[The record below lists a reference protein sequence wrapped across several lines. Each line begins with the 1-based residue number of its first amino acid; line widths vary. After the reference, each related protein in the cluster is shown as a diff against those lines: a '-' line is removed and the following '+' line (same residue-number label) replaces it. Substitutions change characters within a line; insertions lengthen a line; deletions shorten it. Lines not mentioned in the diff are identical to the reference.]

1 MAHSTEQT
9 TEQTAAQATDAFA
22 TDVYGGLT
30 QSPQKTLP
38 SKYLYD
44 AVGSALFEVITHL
57 PEYGLTRA
65 DERLIKSNA
74 QDMFAKLGPVRTVV
88 ELGSGSGRKT
98 RWVLEACAQR
108 QPCTYYPI
116 EISATALAHCGREL
130 SNIAGVKVLGI
141 EREYLPGLQQISSMR
156 QGESPMLVLFLGS
169 TIGNFA
175 RPDAQRFLSDVRKM
189 MRPGDALLLGTDLV
203 KPRQQLIDAYD
214 DALGITAAFNLNLL
228 VRINREL
235 GANFDVK
242 QFQHEARFNVDT
254 SAIEMHIRS
263 RIQQSV
269 HIPGAGLTIA
279 FEEGETIWTE
289 ISRKYLAPDV
299 LAMGAKAGFTSG
311 GQWIDEAW
319 PFAETLLVA
328 A

>member
-1 MAHSTEQT
+1 MASTT
-9 TEQTAAQATDAFA
+9 TQAAAQADALA

-65 DERLIKSNA
+65 DERLIKA
-74 QDMFAKLGPVRTVV
+74 HAKDVLMKVGPVRTVV

-98 RWVLEACAQR
+98 RWMLETCAQR
-108 QPCTYYPI
+108 HPCTYYPI
-116 EISATALAHCGREL
+116 EISATALAHCSREL
-130 SNIAGVKVLGI
+130 SDIVGVKVLGV
-141 EREYLPGLQQISSMR
+141 EREYLPGLQQVAAMR
-156 QGESPMLVLFLGS
+156 QGDSPMLLLFLGS

-175 RPDAQRFLSDVRKM
+175 RADAQRFLGDVRKL

-203 KPRQQLIDAYD
+203 KPRQQLVAAYD

-228 VRINREL
+228 VRLNREL
-235 GANFDVK
+235 GANFDVR
-242 QFQHEARFNVDT
+242 QFQHEARFNPET

-263 RIQQSV
+263 RVRQAV
-269 HIPGAGLTIA
+269 DIPGAGLTVR
-279 FEEGETIWTE
+279 FEVGETIWTE
-289 ISRKYLAPDV
+289 ISRKYLASDV
-299 LAMGAKAGFTSG
+299 VAMGEQAGFDSG
-311 GQWIDEAW
+311 GQWIDEGW

>member
-1 MAHSTEQT
+1 MTHPTAP
-9 TEQTAAQATDAFA
+9 TAAQADAFA

-65 DERLIKSNA
+65 DERLIKAHA
-74 QDMFAKLGPVRTVV
+74 QDVLIRLGPVSTLV

-98 RWVLEACAQR
+98 RWVLEACALR

-116 EISATALAHCGREL
+116 EISATALAHCSREL
-130 SNIAGVKVLGI
+130 SDIVGVKVLGI
-141 EREYLPGLQQISSMR
+141 EREYLPGLQEVAAMR

-175 RPDAQRFLSDVRKM
+175 RPDAQRFLCEVRKL

-203 KPRQQLIDAYD
+203 KPLQPLIKAYD
-214 DALGITAAFNLNLL
+214 DALGVTAAFNLNLL
-228 VRINREL
+228 VRINHDL
-235 GANFDVK
+235 GANFDIS
-242 QFQHEARFNVDT
+242 QFQHEARFNPET

-263 RIQQSV
+263 RIRQSV
-269 HIPGAGLTIA
+269 DIPGAGLTIG
-279 FEEGETIWTE
+279 FEAGETIWTE

-299 LAMGAKAGFTSG
+299 LAMSAQAGFTSAD
-311 GQWIDEAW
+311 QWIDEDW

>member
-1 MAHSTEQT
+1 MTPTPQEVS
-9 TEQTAAQATDAFA
+9 AQIDAFA
-22 TDVYGGLT
+22 TDVYGGLAR
-30 QSPQKTLP
+30 SPQKTLP

-65 DERLIKSNA
+65 DERVIRQHAPAMLDA
-74 QDMFAKLGPVRTVV
+74 LGPLDTVV

-98 RWVLEACAQR
+98 RWMLEACAHR

-116 EISATALAHCGREL
+116 EISATALAQCSQAL
-130 SNIAGVKVLGI
+130 SDIDGIQVRGI
-141 EREYLPGLQQISSMR
+141 EREYLQGLQQVSSLR
-156 QGESPMLVLFLGS
+156 QGDSPMLVLFLGS

-175 RPDAQRFLSDVRKM
+175 RPEAVRFLADVRKLM
-189 MRPGDALLLGTDLV
+189 LPGDGFLLGTDLL
-203 KPRQQLIDAYD
+203 KPTQVLIDAYD
-214 DALGITAAFNLNLL
+214 DPLGVTAAFNLNLL
-228 VRINREL
+228 VRMNTEL
-235 GANFDVK
+235 GAGFDVRK
-242 QFQHEARFNVDT
+242 FEHEARFNQDT

-263 RIQQSV
+263 RVRQTVS
-269 HIPGAGLTIA
+269 IPGAGLVVD
-279 FEEGETIWTE
+279 FEAGETIWTE
-289 ISRKYLAPDV
+289 ISRKYQAPDV
-299 LAMGAKAGFTSG
+299 LDMGAKAGFRSG

>member
-1 MAHSTEQT
+1 MTHTSPQT
-9 TEQTAAQATDAFA
+9 SAQVDAFA

-44 AVGSALFEVITHL
+44 AVGSALFEVITQL

-65 DERLIKSNA
+65 DERLVKRHA
-74 QDMFAKLGPVRTVV
+74 PDVLAMLGTVNTV
-88 ELGSGSGRKT
+88 AELGSGSGRKT
-98 RWVLEACAQR
+98 RWVLEAAAQR
-108 QPCTYYPI
+108 HPCTYYPI
-116 EISATALAHCGREL
+116 EISATALAQCSQAL
-130 SNIAGVKVLGI
+130 SDIAGLKVAGI
-141 EREYLPGLQQISSMR
+141 EREYLQGLQQVSSVR
-156 QGESPMLVLFLGS
+156 QGDSAMLVLFLGS

-175 RPDAQRFLSDVRKM
+175 RPDALRFLGEVRKL

-203 KPRQQLIDAYD
+203 KPRQALIDAYD
-214 DALGITAAFNLNLL
+214 DPLGVTAAFNLNLL
-228 VRINREL
+228 VRMNREL
-235 GANFDVK
+235 AANFDLR
-242 QFQHEARFNVDT
+242 QFEHEARFNADT

-263 RIQQSV
+263 RVKQSV
-269 HIPGAGLTIA
+269 AIPGAGLTVE
-279 FEEGETIWTE
+279 FEAGETIWTE

-299 LAMGAKAGFTSG
+299 LTMAAKAGFASA
-311 GQWIDEAW
+311 GQWIDDEW

>member
-1 MAHSTEQT
+1 MAHPT
-9 TEQTAAQATDAFA
+9 TSAAAQTDAFA

-65 DERLIKSNA
+65 DERLIKQHVPDVLA
-74 QDMFAKLGPVRTVV
+74 ALGRVDTVV
-88 ELGSGSGRKT
+88 ELGSGNGRKT

-116 EISATALAHCGREL
+116 EISATALAQCSQAL
-130 SNIAGVKVLGI
+130 SDIVGVKVRGI
-141 EREYLPGLQQISSMR
+141 EREYLPGLQQMVSLR
-156 QGESPMLVLFLGS
+156 QGDAPMLVLFLGS
-169 TIGNFA
+169 TIGNFP
-175 RPDAQRFLSDVRKM
+175 RPEAQRFLAEVRKV
-189 MRPGDALLLGTDLV
+189 MRPGDGLLLGTDLV
-203 KPRQQLIDAYD
+203 KPKQALVDAYD
-214 DALGITAAFNLNLL
+214 DPLGVTAAFNLNLL
-228 VRINREL
+228 VRMNSEL
-235 GANFDVK
+235 GANFDLRR
-242 QFQHEARFNVDT
+242 FQHEARFNVDT

-263 RIQQSV
+263 CVQQSV
-269 HIPGAGLTIA
+269 HIPGAGLTVEFQA
-279 FEEGETIWTE
+279 GETIWTE
-289 ISRKYLAPDV
+289 ISRKYLAADV
-299 LAMGAKAGFTSG
+299 LAMGAWAGFTSA
-311 GQWIDEAW
+311 GQWLDEDW

>member
-1 MAHSTEQT
+1 MAQT
-9 TEQTAAQATDAFA
+9 TAPPTAAQADAFA
-22 TDVYGGLT
+22 TDVYGGLM

-65 DERLIKSNA
+65 DERLIKAHA
-74 QDMFAKLGPVRTVV
+74 QDMLAKLGPVRTVV

-98 RWVLEACAQR
+98 RWMLEACAQR

-116 EISATALAHCGREL
+116 EISATALAHCSREL
-130 SNIAGVKVLGI
+130 SDIAGVNVVGV
-141 EREYLPGLQQISSMR
+141 EREYLPGLQQVAALR

-175 RPDAQRFLSDVRKM
+175 RPDAQRFLNDVRKM

-203 KPRQQLIDAYD
+203 KPRQPLISAYD

-228 VRINREL
+228 VRMNREL
-235 GANFDVK
+235 GAGFDVR
-242 QFQHEARFNVDT
+242 QFEHEARFNPET

-263 RIQQSV
+263 RIRQSV
-269 HIPGAGLTIA
+269 DIPGAGLTVG
-279 FEEGETIWTE
+279 FESGETIWTE

-299 LAMGAKAGFTSG
+299 LAMGAQAGFTSA
-311 GQWIDEAW
+311 GQWIDEGW

>member
-1 MAHSTEQT
+1 MAHPTAP
-9 TEQTAAQATDAFA
+9 TAAQADAFA

-65 DERLIKSNA
+65 DERLIKAHA
-74 QDMFAKLGPVRTVV
+74 QDVLMSLGSVRTVV

-98 RWVLEACAQR
+98 RWILEACARR

-116 EISATALAHCGREL
+116 EISATALAHCSREL
-130 SNIAGVKVLGI
+130 SDIAGVKVLGI
-141 EREYLPGLQQISSMR
+141 EREYLPGLQQIAAMR
-156 QGESPMLVLFLGS
+156 QSESPMLVLFLGS

-175 RPDAQRFLSDVRKM
+175 RPDAQRFLGEVRKM
-189 MRPGDALLLGTDLV
+189 MRPGDALLLGTDLI
-203 KPRQQLIDAYD
+203 KPTPALINAYD

-235 GANFDVK
+235 GAHFDVR
-242 QFQHEARFNVDT
+242 QFQHEARFNPET

-263 RIQQSV
+263 RVKQSV
-269 HIPGAGLTIA
+269 DIPGAGLTVG
-279 FEEGETIWTE
+279 FESGETIWTE
-289 ISRKYLAPDV
+289 ISRKYLAADV
-299 LAMGAKAGFTSG
+299 LAMGAQAAFTSG
-311 GQWIDEAW
+311 GQWIDEDW

>member
-1 MAHSTEQT
+1 MERQAMTHPAA
-9 TEQTAAQATDAFA
+9 QTAAQADAFA
-22 TDVYGGLT
+22 TDVFGGLT

-65 DERLIKSNA
+65 DERLIKA
-74 QDMFAKLGPVRTVV
+74 HAHDVLMKLGPVRSVA

-108 QPCTYYPI
+108 QPCTYHPI

-130 SNIAGVKVLGI
+130 SDIAGVKVLGV
-141 EREYLPGLQQISSMR
+141 EREYLQGLQQIAAMR

-175 RPDAQRFLSDVRKM
+175 LPDARRFLSDVRKL
-189 MRPGDALLLGTDLV
+189 MRPGDGLLLGADLV

-214 DALGITAAFNLNLL
+214 DPLGVTAAFNLNLL
-228 VRINREL
+228 ARINREL
-235 GANFDVK
+235 GGNFDVK
-242 QFQHEARFNVDT
+242 QFQHEARFNADT

-263 RIQQSV
+263 RVRQTV
-269 HIPGAGLTIA
+269 DIPGAGLTVG
-279 FEEGETIWTE
+279 FEAGETIWTE
-289 ISRKYLAPDV
+289 ISRKYQAADV
-299 LAMGAKAGFTSG
+299 LALGAKSGFSPG
-311 GQWIDEAW
+311 GQWIDEEW

-328 A
+328 G

>member
-1 MAHSTEQT
+1 MTHPTAP
-9 TEQTAAQATDAFA
+9 TAAQADAFA

-65 DERLIKSNA
+65 DERLIKAHA
-74 QDMFAKLGPVRTVV
+74 QDVLMSLGPVRTVV

-98 RWVLEACAQR
+98 RWILEACARR
-108 QPCTYYPI
+108 QPCTYHPI
-116 EISATALAHCGREL
+116 EISATALAHCSREL
-130 SNIAGVKVLGI
+130 SDIPGVMVLGI
-141 EREYLPGLQQISSMR
+141 EREYLPGLQQIAAMR

-169 TIGNFA
+169 TIGNFS
-175 RPDAQRFLSDVRKM
+175 RPDAQRFLGEVRKL

-203 KPRQQLIDAYD
+203 KPTPALTKAYD

-235 GANFDVK
+235 VAHFDVR
-242 QFQHEARFNVDT
+242 QFQHEARFNPDT
-254 SAIEMHIRS
+254 SAIEMHIQS
-263 RIQQSV
+263 RIRQSV
-269 HIPGAGLTIA
+269 DIPGAGLRVE
-279 FEEGETIWTE
+279 FEAGETIWTE

-299 LAMGAKAGFTSG
+299 LAMGAQAGFTSG
-311 GQWIDEAW
+311 GQWIDEDW

>member
-1 MAHSTEQT
+1 MTHP
-9 TEQTAAQATDAFA
+9 TAPTPAQADAFA

-65 DERLIKSNA
+65 DERLIKTHA
-74 QDMFAKLGPVRTVV
+74 QDVLMSLGPVGTVV

-98 RWVLEACAQR
+98 RWILEACARR

-116 EISATALAHCGREL
+116 EISATALAHCSREL
-130 SNIAGVKVLGI
+130 SDIPGVKVLGI
-141 EREYLPGLQQISSMR
+141 EREYLPGLQQITAMR

-175 RPDAQRFLSDVRKM
+175 RPDAQRFLGEVRKM

-203 KPRQQLIDAYD
+203 KPTPALINAYD

-235 GANFDVK
+235 GAHFDLQ
-242 QFQHEARFNVDT
+242 QFQHEARFNLET

-263 RIQQSV
+263 RIRQSV
-269 HIPGAGLTIA
+269 DIPGAGLRVE
-279 FEEGETIWTE
+279 FEVGETIWTE
-289 ISRKYLAPDV
+289 ISRKYLAADV
-299 LAMGAKAGFTSG
+299 LAMGGQAGFTAA
-311 GQWIDEAW
+311 GQWIDQGW

>member
-1 MAHSTEQT
+1 MALSTAP
-9 TEQTAAQATDAFA
+9 TAAQADAFA

-65 DERLIKSNA
+65 DERLIKANA
-74 QDMFAKLGPVRTVV
+74 QDILARTGPVRTVV

-98 RWVLEACAQR
+98 RWVLEACAR
-108 QPCTYYPI
+108 HQPCTYYPI
-116 EISATALAHCGREL
+116 EISATALAQCGREL
-130 SNIAGVKVLGI
+130 SDIAGVKVLGI
-141 EREYLPGLQQISSMR
+141 EREYLPGLQQITAMR

-175 RPDAQRFLSDVRKM
+175 RPDAQRFLGDVRKM

-203 KPRQQLIDAYD
+203 KPTQTLVSAYD
-214 DALGITAAFNLNLL
+214 DALGVTAAFNLNLL
-228 VRINREL
+228 VRMNREL
-235 GANFDVK
+235 SAGFDLK
-242 QFQHEARFNVDT
+242 QFEHEARFNPQA

-263 RIQQSV
+263 RVKQSV
-269 HIPGAGLTIA
+269 EIPGAGLTVE
-279 FEEGETIWTE
+279 FEAGDTIWTE

-299 LAMGAKAGFTSG
+299 LAMGAQAGFTSG
-311 GQWIDEAW
+311 GQWIDEDW
-319 PFAETLLVA
+319 PFAETLLIA